1 MRFFIKVVRNMKKWY
16 RDLSIKRKL
25 ILCFVLTG
33 VCTVAVGLIGV
44 LSAFNI
50 METEGFTQLIITA
63 ILVLAA
69 LAVSFFTFRYFKN
82 KVVAYIVGLTVGI
95 DKLCEGH
102 LAYFDNDMVFDGK
115 SKDETVKQAEAFV
128 RLVVKTREK
137 VADANQIAD
146 GDLTTQIH
154 KNSEVDELGCALLE
168 LVHNTHNVVST
179 IVSASD
185 QVASGSNMVASSSF
199 ALSQGAATQASS
211 VQELTA
217 SLEEVASQ
225 TNLNAQN
232 AKRANEYAQ
241 NAKVNAATGN
251 EHMKEMLGAMNEINT
266 SSSSIGKVIKVIED
280 IAFQTNILALNAAVE
295 AARAG
300 QHGKGFAVVAEEV
313 RNLAAKSANAA
324 KETTALIEGSTKK
337 VDAGT
342 KIAAETA
349 EALSRIVAEVE
360 KAASLVS
367 SIAIASDE
375 QAAAIE
381 QINKGINQVSQVVS
395 TNAATAEESAAASEE
410 LSSQAAALKEA
421 VGVFKLKRAVKGS
434 ALGSADRLSANHAP
448 IRKAEAVSKISLS
461 DGEFG
466 KY

>member
-1 MRFFIKVVRNMKKWY
+1 MKKWY
-16 RDLSIKRKL
+16 RDLSIKNKL
-25 ILCFVLTG
+25 VLCFVLTG
-33 VCTVAVGLIGV
+33 ILTIAIGLISV
-44 LSAFNI
+44 LRGFNI
-50 METEGFTQLIITA
+50 IEINGLTLLII
-63 ILVLAA
+63 
-69 LAVSFFTFRYFKN
+69 LAVLTLADFVVSYFTFRYFK
-82 KVVAYIVGLTVGI
+82 KKIVAYIIGLTVGI
-95 DKLCEGH
+95 DKISEGH
-102 LAYFDNDMVFDGK
+102 LAYFNNDMKFDGK

-137 VADANQIAD
+137 VADAKQIAD

-154 KNSEVDELGCALLE
+154 KNSDVDELGCALLE
-168 LVHNTHNVVST
+168 LVHNTHRVVST
-179 IVSASD
+179 IVAASD
-185 QVASGSNMVASSSF
+185 QVASGSNMVASSGF
-199 ALSQGAATQASS
+199 ALSQGAAMQASS

-232 AKRANEYAQ
+232 AKKANEYAQ
-241 NAKVNAATGN
+241 NAKANAAVGN
-251 EHMKEMLGAMNEINT
+251 EQMKEMLTAMNEINN
-266 SSSSIGKVIKVIED
+266 SSNSIGKVIKVIED

-313 RNLAAKSANAA
+313 RNLAAKSADAA

-342 KIAAETA
+342 KIAGETA
-349 EALSRIVAEVE
+349 EALKLIVDEVE

-367 SIAIASDE
+367 SIALASDE

-381 QINKGINQVSQVVS
+381 QINKGIIQVSQVVS

-410 LSSQAAALKEA
+410 LSSQAESLKEA
-421 VGVFKLKRAVKGS
+421 VGVFKLRRSQKGNS
-434 ALGSADRLSANHAP
+434 AGAADRLPANKTAMS
-448 IRKAEAVSKISLS
+448 AVSKVSLS